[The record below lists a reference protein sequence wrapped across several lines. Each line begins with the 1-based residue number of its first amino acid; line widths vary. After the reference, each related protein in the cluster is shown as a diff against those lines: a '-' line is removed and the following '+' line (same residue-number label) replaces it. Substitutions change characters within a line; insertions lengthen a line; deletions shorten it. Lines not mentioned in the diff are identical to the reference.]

1 MIDRV
6 QAEVSSIKGDLVYT
20 FQKRWRSFEKDD
32 KQLVSNEP
40 YDPSGQSEW
49 WCDANF
55 DDLPCD
61 SMHRLIIHSRHL
73 RNANLPNWK
82 KSISRLIGNFTQIW
96 PKYLLINI
104 SAPLRLV
111 SDFPQLLFHFL
122 RQRSLWARSKL
133 GILCYKYIENVTI
146 WKLCLWLIF
155 MRGKSKLVVKLKW
168 GLWQAYQT

>member
-32 KQLVSNEP
+32 KQLVSNEL
-40 YDPSGQSEW
+40 YDPSGQLEW

-55 DDLPCD
+55 DDLSCD

-122 RQRSLWARSKL
+122 RQRSLWARIRL
-133 GILCYKYIENVTI
+133 GILCYKFIEKVTI
-146 WKLCLWLIF
+146 CELCLWLFF

>member
-1 MIDRV
+1 MV

-32 KQLVSNEP
+32 KQLTINEP

-104 SAPLRLV
+104 ASLRLV
-111 SDFPQLLFHFL
+111 SDFPQLPFHFL
-122 RQRSLWARSKL
+122 RQRSLKGKIELERKKNLSKIISTSTSKQFQPL
-133 GILCYKYIENVTI
+133 LNGSIYS
-146 WKLCLWLIF
+146 
-155 MRGKSKLVVKLKW
+155 MRN
-168 GLWQAYQT
+168 